1 MVKGRGLFIV
11 LYGPE
16 GVGKKSQAGI
26 LEEKLRGVG
35 GLCRRVR
42 YPVYTAGESGK
53 KLNTLLHHKKDLL
66 PEEEMQKL
74 FAKNRAEFETTL
86 TSWLNSGVTVI
97 GENYKGT
104 GMVWGSVR
112 GITPEKMEE
121 INKGSLDPDVSI
133 LIDGPIREML
143 PNEHPYGDEEEWYKV
158 RKIYQHMADKYGWVG
173 VGGDAPV
180 LVVANR
186 IWAVVRPVGGMR

>member
-1 MVKGRGLFIV
+1 MAKGRGLFIV

-121 INKGSLDPDVSI
+121 KN
-133 LIDGPIREML
+133 
-143 PNEHPYGDEEEWYKV
+143 N
-158 RKIYQHMADKYGWVG
+158 MADKYGWVR

-186 IWAVVRPVGGMR
+186 IWAVVRPVVGMR